1 MSFDLDQLLTTMVN
15 TGGSDLHIKAGEPP
29 VIRVDGKLRRLD
41 MPRMTAEDTRQL
53 AYGLLDGDRRE
64 KFERNWELDLSYE
77 LEGLSRFRVNVFRQ
91 QGAVGM
97 VLRAIP
103 INIQSIE
110 ELGLPPVL
118 KEVAMRPRGF
128 VLVTGPTGSG
138 KSTTLAAMIHYLNQ
152 NKRCHVITIEDPIE
166 FIHTDNMA
174 VVNQRE
180 VGMDTHGFSNALKHV
195 MRQNPDVI
203 LVGEMRDLETIS
215 LAITAAETGHLVF
228 ATLHTTD
235 AAQTVDR
242 IIDVFPPQ
250 QQQQVRM
257 QLAVTL
263 EAVICQTLL
272 PRVEGKG
279 RVPAFE
285 VMLATPAIRANI
297 REGKT
302 HQIPTLVQT
311 GGDRGMFSLDQNL
324 LQLLKEGKIRY
335 EDALAKSQAPR
346 EFEQRARRNG
356 TLRA

>member
-1 MSFDLDQLLTTMVN
+1 MSFVLDELLRTMVEA
-15 TGGSDLHIKAGEPP
+15 GGSDLHVRAGEPP
-29 VIRVDGKLRRLD
+29 VIRVDGLLRRLN
-41 MPRMTAEDTRQL
+41 MPAMSAEDTHGL
-53 AYGLLDGDRRE
+53 AYGLMDGDRRE
-64 KFERNWELDLSYE
+64 KFERNWELDMSYE
-77 LEGLSRFRVNVFRQ
+77 LHEVSRFRVNMFRQ

-103 INIQSIE
+103 IDIKTID
-110 ELGLPPVL
+110 ELALPPVL
-118 KEVAMRPRGF
+118 KEISLRPRGF

-138 KSTTLAAMIHYLNQ
+138 KSTTLAAMIHFINTT
-152 NKRCHVITIEDPIE
+152 KRSHIITIEDPIE
-166 FIHTDNMA
+166 FIHQDRMSA
-174 VVNQRE
+174 LNQRE
-180 VGMDTHGFSNALKHV
+180 VGMDTHGFSHALKHV

-203 LVGEMRDLETIS
+203 LVGEMRDLETIG

-242 IIDVFPPQ
+242 IIDVFPPA

-263 EAVICQTLL
+263 EAVVCQTLL
-272 PRVEGKG
+272 PMAEGKG

-302 HQIPTLVQT
+302 HQIPTLIQT
-311 GGDRGMFSLDQNL
+311 GMDRGMFTLDQDL
-324 LQLLKEGKIRY
+324 LRLVRDRKIKY
-335 EDALAKSQAPR
+335 EDALSKAQSPR
-346 EFEQRARRNG
+346 EFEQLARR
-356 TLRA
+356 